1 MEVTVSKLKID
12 DRNKFI
18 EAHLSFIIKT
28 ITKLTNKYVSLENDE
43 EFSIALIAFNEAI
56 DKYNSSRGPFLPFAQ
71 LVILSRLKNYFQ
83 SENKFVTTESIDKLK
98 DDGIDV
104 ESIIENPIED
114 TSVLKDEIDSLKKV
128 VSEFGFEFEDLVDN
142 CPKHKKT
149 RETAINVS
157 EKISQDP
164 PLITFMY
171 EKKRLPIKQI
181 SLKYSITEKI
191 LKGSKKF
198 IITVTIIFDKNYRN
212 LKLWIRR

>member
-128 VSEFGFEFEDLVDN
+128 VSEFGL
-142 CPKHKKT
+142 
-149 RETAINVS
+149 
-157 EKISQDP
+157 
-164 PLITFMY
+164 
-171 EKKRLPIKQI
+171 
-181 SLKYSITEKI
+181 
-191 LKGSKKF
+191 
-198 IITVTIIFDKNYRN
+198 N
-212 LKLWIRR
+212 LKT